1 MLITVDFITSNSK
14 VFKWYRFAIKE
25 NWFNDPIH
33 KKQIHNNMCGT
44 EYWVCFL
51 PIKKKNNDH
60 DLQVF
65 ATQQNSAF
73 ANISVL

>member
-1 MLITVDFITSNSK
+1 MLITVDFITSIILKSLN
-14 VFKWYRFAIKE
+14 RFAIKE

-44 EYWVCFL
+44 EYWVCFF
-51 PIKKKNNDH
+51 PIKKNNNDH